1 MRRTRDLAYRATVM
15 AGMGLI
21 VGLLVLAVALIG
33 MDGMRENMKIVAGAS
48 GTDLQDAG
56 EAALDEGRI
65 GLQEATR
72 VAERLPDVELG
83 EFKAPGGD

>member
-1 MRRTRDLAYRATVM
+1 MRSTRDLAHRATVM

-21 VGLLVLAVALIG
+21 VGLLVLTVALIG

-48 GTDLQDAG
+48 GRDLQDAG

-72 VAERLPDVELG
+72 VAENLPDVDLG
-83 EFKAPGGD
+83 DFKTSGGE